1 MSGDWSL
8 HQKNE
13 RITPQAL
20 FPVQCASGVIRQEI
34 RTSSLTRKLT
44 LTLMFV
50 LRAVCP
56 GVLYGFCF
64 PCSAP
69 RRTARFGMKISSR
82 MRAVPHYHSETTL
95 GTFHECAQCASG
107 VLHSELFT
115 KRILCRDNP

>member
-50 LRAVCP
+50 LRVVCP

-64 PCSAP
+64 PCSH
-69 RRTARFGMKISSR
+69 RTQRETARFGMKISSR
-82 MRAVPHYHSETTL
+82 MRAVPHYHSATTL
-95 GTFHECAQCASG
+95 GTFLGCVQ
-107 VLHSELFT
+107 
-115 KRILCRDNP
+115 